1 MADATSAS
9 ENRVDTSNLRTPVE
23 SPRGSKGPAVLV
35 IAGLGNSGKVERHL
49 GPLAAVAS
57 ETTVVCVRA
66 GPDVEGI
73 TYREAP
79 TFGEA
84 PGLRKIPGLGKVPG
98 VGGRLA
104 GIVTMLFVAL
114 AEALRGDY
122 DAVASISLVPYGYF
136 ALAVGKIARLPTH
149 LGIIGADLD
158 LHATAWYGLLIRAA
172 FRRFTAISVPGN
184 DHLQRLVRMGVP
196 PDRISILANAVDAD
210 RYRPEA
216 GRGSAGQDASAGPTE
231 GSTNTE
237 GSTDTESSTE
247 YDILWVG
254 RFSPEKDPLLFVRA
268 LGELAD
274 RGVAFEAA
282 MVGSG
287 SLETNVRRERAAHG
301 VVDRLD
307 LPGWVDDP
315 LPYYGRS
322 STFVLTSEREG
333 LPLSLLEA
341 MVVGVAPVV
350 PDVGS
355 VTDVAVDGE
364 TALVVDERTPKAFA
378 DALEQLLT
386 DDAFRSE
393 IADETPTIRG
403 SYSYAAAR
411 DDWRHILVTMGC
423 LDRHPSKLENEPVS

>member
-1 MADATSAS
+1 MVEATPVS
-9 ENRVDTSNLRTPVE
+9 ENRVDTSDSRLPVE
-23 SPRGSKGPAVLV
+23 SPRDSEGPAVLV
-35 IAGLGNSGKVERHL
+35 IAGLGNSDKVERHL

-66 GPDVEGI
+66 GPEVEGI

-79 TFGEA
+79 TFGEV
-84 PGLRKIPGLGKVPG
+84 PGLRRVPG
-98 VGGRLA
+98 FGRVLGVDERVA
-104 GIVTMLFVAL
+104 GIVMMLFLAL
-114 AEALRGDY
+114 AETLRGDY
-122 DAVASISLVPYGYF
+122 DAVVSISLVPYGYF
-136 ALAVGKIARLPTH
+136 ALIVGKTARLPTH

-158 LHATAWYGLLIRAA
+158 LHATAWYGSLVRAA

-184 DHLQRLVRMGVP
+184 DHLRRLVRMGVA

-210 RYRPEA
+210 RYRPGAGYRPEA
-216 GRGSAGQDASAGPTE
+216 GLGPAGQDASAGQMEDSP
-231 GSTNTE
+231 
-237 GSTDTESSTE
+237 E

-274 RGVAFEAA
+274 HGVTFEAA

-287 SLETNVRRERAAHG
+287 SLETNVHQERAAHG
-301 VVDRLD
+301 LIDRLD

-315 LPYYGRS
+315 LPYYGCS
-322 STFVLTSEREG
+322 STFALTSEREG

-341 MVVGVAPVV
+341 MAVGVAPVV
-350 PDVGS
+350 PDIGS

-364 TALVVDERTPKAFA
+364 TALVVDERTPEAFA
-378 DALEQLLT
+378 DALERLLA
-386 DDAFRSE
+386 DDAFRAK
-393 IADETPTIRG
+393 IADKTPTIRA

-411 DDWRHILVTMGC
+411 DDWRHILATMGC
-423 LDRHPSKLENEPVS
+423 LDRRPSRLENGQVD

>member
-1 MADATSAS
+1 MAEVTPTP
-9 ENRVDTSNLRTPVE
+9 ENRVDTSDSPTPVE
-23 SPRGSKGPAVLV
+23 SHRGSEGPAVLV

-57 ETTVVCVRA
+57 ETTVVCVRE
-66 GPDVEGI
+66 GPEIEGI

-79 TFGEA
+79 TFGSVWG
-84 PGLRKIPGLGKVPG
+84 PGRLPG
-98 VGGRLA
+98 VSERLV
-104 GIVTMLFVAL
+104 GIVAMLFVAL
-114 AEALRGDY
+114 IEALRGDY

-136 ALAVGKIARLPTH
+136 ALVVGHIARLPTH

-158 LHATAWYGLLIRAA
+158 LHATAWYGPLVRAA
-172 FRRFTAISVPGN
+172 FRRFTAVSVPGN
-184 DHLQRLVRMGVP
+184 DHQRRLVRMGVA

-210 RYRPEA
+210 RYRPGAGYRPEA
-216 GRGSAGQDASAGPTE
+216 GDRPETGRESAVQEAPAGPTE
-231 GSTNTE
+231 GSA
-237 GSTDTESSTE
+237 E
-247 YDILWVG
+247 YDVLWVG
-254 RFSPEKDPLLFVRA
+254 RFSPEKDPLLFVRT

-287 SLETNVRRERAAHG
+287 SLELDVRRERAAHG
-301 VVDRLD
+301 LVDQLD

-315 LPYYGRS
+315 LPYYGCS

-341 MVVGVAPVV
+341 MAVGIAPVV
-350 PDVGS
+350 PDIGS

-364 TALVVDERTPKAFA
+364 TAVVVDERTPEAFA
-378 DALEQLLT
+378 DALERLLT
-386 DDAFRSE
+386 DDGFRAE
-393 IADETPTIRG
+393 IADETPTIRD

-411 DDWRHILVTMGC
+411 DDWRHILATMGC
-423 LDRHPSKLENEPVS
+423 LDRHPSQLENGPVS